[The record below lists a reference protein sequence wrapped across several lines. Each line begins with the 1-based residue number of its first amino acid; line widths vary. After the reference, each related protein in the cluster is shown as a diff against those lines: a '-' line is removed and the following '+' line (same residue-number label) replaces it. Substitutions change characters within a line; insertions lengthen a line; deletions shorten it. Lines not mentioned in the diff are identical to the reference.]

1 MQYEELAEILRHV
14 GKDPTRLVFE
24 DELTGIH
31 NRRFLMSYLEHK
43 VDWRSG
49 EDFPLSLLSVDLDHF
64 KQVNDTHGH
73 DTGDRVLTW
82 VATLLT
88 TVAGDEGVPIRFGGD
103 EFLLLLPGAGRP
115 VAQAVAERLLRS
127 TQDRP
132 FRDGHSG
139 LVGPHPRGGETPGR
153 EVGYERRDHGPRR
166 VPSGSIG

>member
-1 MQYEELAEILRHV
+1 MQYEELAAILRHV

-24 DELTGIH
+24 DELTGIR

-49 EDFPLSLLSVDLDHF
+49 DDFPLSLLSVDLDHF

-88 TVAGDEGVPIRFGGD
+88 TVAGDGG
-103 EFLLLLPGAGRP
+103 FPFASAATSSSSFCPGPAARWLRP
-115 VAQAVAERLLRS
+115 WPNAFSEAPR
-127 TQDRP
+127 TGP
-132 FRDGHSG
+132 SG
-139 LVGPHPRGGETPGR
+139 MGTRAWSARIR
-153 EVGYERRDHGPRR
+153 EVARPQGER
-166 VPSGSIG
+166 